1 MEQRIIILD
10 RIIVGTLIIFA
21 VFSLFSISVTQIAG
35 GIGGIAWLLKTHW
48 TKSWSRLR
56 WPIGLPF
63 AVFICACLLASIF
76 GADPMGSLKS
86 CKKLL
91 QILIFFWAVNCLTL
105 VRPLEIWDGI
115 FPSVPMGFIS
125 RWDAAIRGNLRRL
138 HPQEFFL
145 NLLIVVACLAT
156 LYGFYQA
163 ISEGVSKLTRVE
175 GTMSVY
181 MTFAGLLMLVGM
193 AALSRLLFYGK
204 SRPGSAVAVGLLGI
218 CLLMTLTRQAW
229 LGFGVGLAFLICLRQ
244 WRWLLAVPVLAAL
257 ILAASPA
264 SVADRLKSFTNL
276 KDETFLTRTAL
287 WSGGWA
293 IFKDYPAIGCGFK
306 CVDTVYPQ
314 YPEHRAI
321 LERYK
326 GLHSNIVQLAVD
338 AGVLGLGSWLWI
350 WTAFFWSLYR
360 RRAARGKG
368 SSDRWVDLAGA
379 AAVLSFLAGGLFEV
393 NFYDSEV
400 IMLVYFLMA
409 IPFVDP
415 SPNETA

>member
-1 MEQRIIILD
+1 MQGKIIILD
-10 RIIVGTLIIFA
+10 RVIIGSLILFA
-21 VFSLFSISVTQIAG
+21 VFSLFSISVTQIAC

-48 TKSWSRLR
+48 TKGWARLR

-63 AVFICACLLASIF
+63 AVFIFACLLASVL
-76 GADPMGSLKS
+76 GADPAGSLKS

-105 VRPLEIWDGI
+105 VRPLEIWEWI
-115 FPSVPMGFIS
+115 SRSIPMDFIS
-125 RWDAAIRGNLRRL
+125 RWDGAIRRKLQGLR
-138 HPQEFFL
+138 PQEFFL

-193 AALSRLLFYGK
+193 AALSRLLFCRR
-204 SRPGSAVAVGLLGI
+204 SPVGSGAAVGLLGL

-229 LGFGVGLAFLICLRQ
+229 LGFITGLAFLIFLKQ
-244 WRWLLAVPVLAAL
+244 WRWLLAVPVLVAL
-257 ILAASPA
+257 IIAASPA

-276 KDETFLTRTAL
+276 EDATFLTRTAL
-287 WSGGWA
+287 WRGGWA
-293 IFKDYPAIGCGFK
+293 IFKDHPVVGCGFK

-350 WTAFFWSLYR
+350 WAVFFWGLYR
-360 RRAARGKG
+360 RRAARGRE
-368 SSDRWVDLAGA
+368 SPERWVDLASA
-379 AAVLSFLAGGLFEV
+379 AAVLSFLSGGLFEV

-400 IMLVYFLMA
+400 SMLVYFLMA
-409 IPFVDP
+409 LPFVDP
-415 SPNETA
+415 LPNEA